1 MGRKAS
7 KFSREPVTSGIRA
20 LTHDGR
26 GIADTEG
33 KTVFVDGALPG
44 ETVEWVRTRRK
55 RNFDEAR
62 CEQVLVASEN
72 RVEPACPVF
81 GQCGGCVMQHMSN
94 DQQVTA
100 KHEVLVDNLRKIG
113 QVSPERW
120 LDPLAADPWHYRRRA
135 RLGVRYVDAKARV
148 LVGFRERF
156 KPYITDMRRCPVLVA
171 SVDVL
176 LEPLAEC
183 IAELSM
189 VRRLPQVE
197 VAVGDGDAG
206 PVTTLTM
213 RVLDPPSAADRERL
227 AAFSGDHDCWITLQ
241 HGGPDALE
249 PLARPDGALPPALE
263 YRLPEH
269 GLTIGFGP
277 TDFIQVNAA
286 MNALMIDQALE
297 LLAPEPSD
305 RVLDLFCGIG
315 NFSLPI
321 ARRVAHVLGVEVAAG
336 QVERARD
343 NAERNGIDN
352 AAFRV
357 ADLDDEAAV
366 RALAQEDWD
375 LVLLDP
381 ARAGAA
387 QFAAQAATFGARR
400 IVYVSCHP
408 GTLARD
414 AGALVTEQG
423 YRLTA
428 AGIMNMF
435 PHTAHV
441 ESVAVFERAA

>member
-7 KFSREPVTSGIRA
+7 RFSRDPVTSGIRA

-62 CEQVLVASEN
+62 CEQVLVPSDD
-72 RVEPACPVF
+72 RVEPHCAVF

-94 DQQVTA
+94 ERQVSA
-100 KHEVLVDNLRKIG
+100 KHDVLVDNLRKIG
-113 QVSPERW
+113 DVAPARW
-120 LDPLAADPWHYRRRA
+120 LTPLATDPWHYRRRA
-135 RLGVRYVDAKARV
+135 RLGVRYVDGKQRV

-156 KPYITDMRRCPVLVA
+156 KPYITDMQGCPVLVE
-171 SVDVL
+171 SVDAL
-176 LEPLAEC
+176 IAPLAEC
-183 IAELSM
+183 IAGLSI

-206 PVTTLTM
+206 PVTTLTL
-213 RVLDPPSAADRERL
+213 RVLDPPSAQDLERL
-227 AAFSGDHDCWITLQ
+227 AAFSEAHDCWITLQ
-241 HGGPDALE
+241 HGGPDELE
-249 PLARPDGALPPALE
+249 PLARANGAVAPPLA
-263 YRLPEH
+263 YRLPAH
-269 GLTIGFGP
+269 DLVIRFGP

-297 LLAPEPSD
+297 LLAPGAGD
-305 RVLDLFCGIG
+305 RVLDLYCGIG
-315 NFSLPI
+315 NFSLPL
-321 ARRVAHVLGVEVAAG
+321 ARHAAEVVGVEVAAN
-336 QVERARD
+336 QVERARE
-343 NAERNGIDN
+343 NAARNGIAN
-352 AAFRV
+352 ARFKV
-357 ADLDDEAAV
+357 ADLDDGEAVA
-366 RALAQEDWD
+366 ALAREDWD

-387 QFAAQAATFGARR
+387 QFAAQAARFGARR

-414 AGALVTEQG
+414 AGELVAGQG
-423 YRLTA
+423 YTLEA
-428 AGIMNMF
+428 AGVMNMF

-441 ESVAVFERAA
+441 ESVAVFERER

>member
-7 KFSREPVTSGIRA
+7 RFPREPVVSGIRA

-44 ETVEWVRTRRK
+44 ETVEWVRARRK
-55 RNFDEAR
+55 RNYDEAR
-62 CEQVLVASEN
+62 CERVIEASPD
-72 RVEPACPVF
+72 RVEPRCGVF

-94 DQQVTA
+94 DAQVNA

-113 QVSPERW
+113 GVAPSRW
-120 LDPLAADPWHYRRRA
+120 LEPLSADPWHYRRRA
-135 RLGVRYVDAKARV
+135 RLGVRYVDAKQRV
-148 LVGFRERF
+148 LVGFRERY
-156 KPYITDMRRCPVLVA
+156 KPYITDMRGCPVLVA
-171 SVDVL
+171 PVDAIIA
-176 LEPLAEC
+176 PLAEC
-183 IAELSM
+183 IAGLSI

-206 PVTTLTM
+206 LVTTLTL
-213 RVLDPPSAADRERL
+213 RVLDPPSADDRARL
-227 AAFSGDHDCWITLQ
+227 AAFSAEHDCWILFQ
-241 HGGPDALE
+241 HGGPGALE
-249 PLARPDGALPPALE
+249 PLARADGSEPPPLE
-263 YRLPEH
+263 YRLPAH
-269 GLTIGFGP
+269 DLSIRFGA

-286 MNALMIDQALE
+286 MNALMIDQALA
-297 LLAPEPSD
+297 LLGPGPDD
-305 RVLDLFCGIG
+305 RVLDLYCGIG

-321 ARRVAHVLGVEVAAG
+321 ARRAGRVLGVELAAG

-343 NAERNGIDN
+343 NAARNGIGN
-352 AAFRV
+352 AEFRTT
-357 ADLDDEAAV
+357 DLDDADAV
-366 RALAQEDWD
+366 RDLAREHWD

-387 QFAAQAATFGARR
+387 AFAAQAAAFGARR

-414 AGALVTEQG
+414 AGELVQG
-423 YRLTA
+423 QGLVLEA
-428 AGIMNMF
+428 AGVMNMF

-441 ESVAVFERAA
+441 ESVALFEAAG